1 MKAGN
6 SSTQRKPKAARSPG
20 RPPGRTLRD
29 GVLADRE
36 TLLSAAEQLI
46 RKKGTGVSLE
56 AIATEAG
63 VTKPILYRGVGDR
76 HALVYALAE
85 RLAQR
90 MAGDV
95 ERKVAA
101 ASSTEDALRRLV
113 SGYLEHAKAERNLYL
128 YVTAGVTGD
137 GQLEQS
143 LLLAD
148 RTAGQFAEGI
158 ASFRSARGA
167 DPSVAAVWSFGLVG
181 ALHYVTLWWLREATV
196 DQAVVTDQLTALLWT
211 GMKLEQTGSPNPP

>member
-1 MKAGN
+1 MKAGH
-6 SSTQRKPKAARSPG
+6 SSPKRKPQAARPPG
-20 RPPGRTLRD
+20 RPAGRTLRD

-36 TLLSAAEQLI
+36 TLLTAAERLI
-46 RKKGTGVSLE
+46 REAGTGVSLE

-76 HALVYALAE
+76 HALVHALAE

-90 MAGDV
+90 MAV
-95 ERKVAA
+95 EVEKEVAT
-101 ASSTEDALRRLV
+101 ASSTEDALKRLV
-113 SGYLEHAKAERNLYL
+113 AGYLQHAKSERNLYL

-148 RTAGQFAEGI
+148 RTAQQFAQGI
-158 ASFRSARGA
+158 AAFRSTHGA
-167 DPSVAAVWSFGLVG
+167 DPDVATVWSFGLVG
-181 ALHYVTLWWLREATV
+181 ALHYVTLWWLREETA
-196 DQAVVTDQLTALLWT
+196 DQAAVTEHLTALLWT
-211 GMKLEQTGSPNPP
+211 GMKLDPVDD